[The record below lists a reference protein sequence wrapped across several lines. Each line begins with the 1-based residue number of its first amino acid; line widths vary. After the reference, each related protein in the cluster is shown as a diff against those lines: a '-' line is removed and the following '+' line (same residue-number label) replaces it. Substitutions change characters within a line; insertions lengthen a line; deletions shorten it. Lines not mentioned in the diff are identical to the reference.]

1 MKALTTTLDKHSVK
15 RHLKNSIMKALTTT
29 LDKHSVKRHIKNSIM
44 NALTTL
50 HEQLPV
56 GSSTGDFVL

>member
-1 MKALTTTLDKHSVK
+1 M
-15 RHLKNSIMKALTTT
+15 NALTTT

-56 GSSTGDFVL
+56 GSSTGV

>member
-1 MKALTTTLDKHSVK
+1 
-15 RHLKNSIMKALTTT
+15 MKALTTT